1 MPGLAGCAAG
11 AGRGGPAGGAAEAVL
26 AAAGATV
33 VVSTAAA
40 GRAWRWIVA
49 AAACRTLDAPVW
61 ASGWDP
67 SAAATHGI
75 DASAPPMPSAIARA
89 PTLPMLVRASG
100 RPLARL
106 TL

>member
-1 MPGLAGCAAG
+1 MRFDGKVVLVTG
-11 AGRGGPAGGAAEAVL
+11 ASRGIGREVCRQF